1 MDAVYCVESC
11 PTGALILMDPQ
22 DIASGR
28 LKPLKK
34 GSLVGLNF
42 GSGRGLSK
50 SEK

>member
-11 PTGALILMDPQ
+11 PTNALILIDSE
-22 DIASGR
+22 DLVSGR

-50 SEK
+50 PEK